1 MSLTLLRTLVAVAD
15 RGSFAAAADQVC
27 VSHAAVGQQMRK
39 LEELVQTELFDRSER
54 SPRLNAV
61 GLALV
66 PRARAVLQDY
76 DQMLDDLIGEA
87 RLYGELSLGVVQS
100 TMRELVPRVL
110 KQLVATYPQLH
121 VRIVPGLS
129 EELIEQVERR
139 GLDAAILA
147 IPGSPDP
154 GFDWRPFAVEP
165 LVLIVAPG
173 AGETDVDTLLK
184 TRPFIRHSRRATV
197 GQLADRWLSKAGYTV
212 EATMELDSLESVASM
227 VAHDLGVSVVPDI
240 CVPDTAFSQLQRIPL
255 NSFGLERQLGIL
267 TRADCAKT
275 RLVEGL
281 LAAVTRVVSE
291 TRDGGEFTPAQPS

>member
-1 MSLTLLRTLVAVAD
+1 MSLTLLRTLIAVAD

-39 LEELVQTELFDRSER
+39 LEELTRTELFDRSER

-66 PRARAVLQDY
+66 PRARAIVRDY

-87 RLYGELSLGVVQS
+87 RLYGELSLGVVHS

-110 KQLVATYPQLH
+110 KELVETYPQLNI
-121 VRIVPGLS
+121 RIVPGLS
-129 EELIEQVERR
+129 EDLTDQVERR
-139 GLDAAILA
+139 ALDAAILT
-147 IPGSPDP
+147 IPGAPEA

-165 LVLIVAPG
+165 LVLIAAPG
-173 AGETDVDTLLK
+173 VGEVDADTLLK

-197 GQLADRWLSKAGYTV
+197 GQLADQWLSKAGHLV
-212 EATMELDSLESVASM
+212 EPTMELDTLESVARM

-240 CVPDTAFSQLQRIPL
+240 CVPDAEFSALTRIPL
-255 NSFGLERQLGIL
+255 DSHGLERQLGIL
-267 TRADCAKT
+267 TRSDCAKT

-281 LAAVTRVVSE
+281 LSAVTRVVADARLPE
-291 TRDGGEFTPAQPS
+291 